1 MEYFTHI
8 PAMECNI
15 QSYIIPVIAATICG
29 MLVGIE
35 REWKGKPAGIRSNV
49 LICVGCAL
57 FARISIDF
65 TGEQMADPT
74 RIISQIVT
82 GIGFLGGGVILK
94 NEDKIVG
101 ITTAAF
107 IWIVSSMGILA
118 GCGYFST
125 PIILTLGLV
134 IVSIS
139 LEYLELLIKRIK
151 NE

>member
-1 MEYFTHI
+1 MDLSFYYYFL
-8 PAMECNI
+8 PVLVA
-15 QSYIIPVIAATICG
+15 SLYGII
-29 MLVGIE
+29 VGIE

-57 FARISIDF
+57 FTRISIDF
-65 TGEQMADPT
+65 SGGQMADPT

-107 IWIVSSMGILA
+107 IWIVSSMGVLV
-118 GCGYFST
+118 GCGYFYT
-125 PIILTLGLV
+125 PVILTLGLV
-134 IVSIS
+134 IVSIA